1 MRPSLQKSAEVP
13 TLMMLTAPRSACIA
27 EEPGQKRSGEAAA
40 EAEDDEEAQSSP
52 LSSSCD
58 GVLRTRYGLPSSST
72 RSSSLLPPLCEDCV
86 PLWGPGA
93 GSAHCDEVR
102 CERCPAPPCDHPALP
117 RCQGPAL
124 LLWSRRP
131 SENRLQEGAG
141 LWRRLWS
148 VAQQQSWHVLRAMS
162 RPPPQLPPGGP
173 PQQGRS
179 RFGQLLAETK
189 ESVIRELRSLQ
200 RWIRGGIR
208 VMDPSDH
215 EL

>member
-1 MRPSLQKSAEVP
+1 MAALLSLLAAASLPSGVVWKVLLALPDGTHV
-13 TLMMLTAPRSACIA
+13 PRSL
-27 EEPGQKRSGEAAA
+27 PP
-40 EAEDDEEAQSSP
+40 P
-52 LSSSCD
+52 L
-58 GVLRTRYGLPSSST
+58 
-72 RSSSLLPPLCEDCV
+72 LLPPLCEDCV

-93 GSAHCDEVR
+93 SAAPCDEVR
-102 CERCPAPPCDHPALP
+102 CERCHHPPCDHPALP

-124 LLWSRRP
+124 LLWRRRP
-131 SENRLQEGAG
+131 APLDNQEQQSS

-173 PQQGRS
+173 PQRGRS

-189 ESVIRELRSLQ
+189 ESLIQELRSLQ
-200 RWIRGGIR
+200 RWIRGGRR
-208 VMDPSDH
+208 VVDTSDH

>member
-1 MRPSLQKSAEVP
+1 MALLSLLAVAS
-13 TLMMLTAPRSACIA
+13 
-27 EEPGQKRSGEAAA
+27 
-40 EAEDDEEAQSSP
+40 
-52 LSSSCD
+52 
-58 GVLRTRYGLPSSST
+58 LPSGVVWKVLLALPNGTHVPHSLPPP
-72 RSSSLLPPLCEDCV
+72 SLLPPLCEDCV

-173 PQQGRS
+173 PQRGRS

-200 RWIRGGIR
+200 RWIRGGR
-208 VMDPSDH
+208 RDGYPSEN